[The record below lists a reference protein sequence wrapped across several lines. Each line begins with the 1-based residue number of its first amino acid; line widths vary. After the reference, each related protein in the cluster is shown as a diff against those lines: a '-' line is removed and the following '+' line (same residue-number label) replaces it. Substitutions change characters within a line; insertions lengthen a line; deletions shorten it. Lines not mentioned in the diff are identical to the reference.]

1 MKFPRVLQCLTPL
14 TLATVLLPANGA
26 FANESGAIPFGV
38 RIAADTHP
46 LNQLD
51 RLDIRQLQLD
61 EARET
66 LQERID
72 KLAKQIDREES
83 RAFSPTTKMTGEVS
97 FSLTT
102 SNR

>member
-1 MKFPRVLQCLTPL
+1 MIKFSRVLQCLTPL
-14 TLATVLLPANGA
+14 AFGTVLLAANGA
-26 FANESGAIPFGV
+26 FANESRAISDV
-38 RIAADTHP
+38 KP

-51 RLDIRQLQLD
+51 HLDIRQSQLD
-61 EARET
+61 EAREA

-72 KLAKQIDREES
+72 KLAQKIDQEEA

-97 FSLTT
+97 FTLTT

>member
-1 MKFPRVLQCLTPL
+1 MMKFSRVLLCLTPL
-14 TLATVLLPANGA
+14 AFGTVLLSANAA
-26 FANESGAIPFGV
+26 FANEPGAI
-38 RIAADTHP
+38 ADIKP

-51 RLDIRQLQLD
+51 RLDIRQSQLD
-61 EARET
+61 EAREA

-72 KLAKQIDREES
+72 KLAKQIDQEEA
-83 RAFSPTTKMTGEVS
+83 RAFSPTTKMSGQVS